1 MFQKLKVGV
10 CCVSLCVLMVT
21 QAGAVESVVEE
32 NSPFDPM
39 ADKVLRSA
47 DAYLKSQKSLAV
59 KAETLRDIVT
69 DDGQIITFTTQ
80 IELSLER
87 PNKMYAKRVGVIRNQ
102 EIFYNGSQLVLHSL
116 NHNVFAMKQQVPPTI
131 GQMMDFA
138 TAQLGLQVPG
148 SDLLYKDLYDGMM
161 SGAVSGLY
169 LGKVVVDDVECH
181 HLAYRGDELDFQLWI
196 EAGNEAKPKRFMI
209 VSKLMAAAP
218 RYMIN
223 IASMEH
229 AEFTNETFDFTPQV
243 GEKRIRFLT
252 EEEIEQVKEAVK
264 ESK

>member
-1 MFQKLKVGV
+1 MFQKLKVGA
-10 CCVSLCVLMVT
+10 CCVALCVVMAT
-21 QAGAVESVVEE
+21 QTNAAETAAEKTSA
-32 NSPFDPM
+32 FDPM

-116 NHNVFAMKQQVPPTI
+116 NHNVYAMKQQVPPTI
-131 GQMMDFA
+131 SQMMDFA
-138 TAQLGLQVPG
+138 TGQLGLQVPG

-181 HLAYRGDELDFQLWI
+181 HLAYRGDESDFQLWI

>member
-1 MFQKLKVGV
+1 MFQKLKVGA
-10 CCVSLCVLMVT
+10 CCVALCVVMASQT
-21 QAGAVESVVEE
+21 YAAETAAEQTSA
-32 NSPFDPM
+32 FDPM

-59 KAETLRDIVT
+59 KAETLLDIVT
-69 DDGQIITFTTQ
+69 DDGQIITYTTQ
-80 IELSLER
+80 IKLSLER
-87 PNKMYAKRVGVIRNQ
+87 PNKLYIKRVGVIRNQ

-116 NHNVFAMKQQVPPTI
+116 NHNVYAMKQQVPPTI
-131 GQMMDFA
+131 DQMMDFS

-161 SGAVSGLY
+161 SGAVFGVY

-181 HLAYRGDELDFQLWI
+181 HLSYRGDELDFQLWI
-196 EAGNEAKPKRFMI
+196 ESGDEAKPKRFMI
-209 VSKLMAAAP
+209 VSKLMTTAP

-223 IASMEH
+223 ITSMEH
-229 AEFTNETFDFTPQV
+229 AEFTNETFNFTPQV
-243 GEKRIRFLT
+243 DERRIRFLT

>member
-1 MFQKLKVGV
+1 MFQKLKVGA
-10 CCVSLCVLMVT
+10 CCVALCVVMAT
-21 QAGAVESVVEE
+21 QTNAAETAAEKTSA
-32 NSPFDPM
+32 FDPM

-69 DDGQIITFTTQ
+69 DDGQILTFTTQ

-116 NHNVFAMKQQVPPTI
+116 NHNVYAMKQQVPPTI
-131 GQMMDFA
+131 SQMMDFA

-181 HLAYRGDELDFQLWI
+181 HLAYRGDESDFQLWI
-196 EAGNEAKPKRFMI
+196 EAGDEAKPKRFMI
-209 VSKLMAAAP
+209 VSKLMTAAP

-223 IASMEH
+223 IDSMEH